1 LYFYYR
7 PNVAGSIAG
16 EKAGLAAGEKA
27 GLAAGLAA
35 GLSQTSPPP
44 TVRLTGAGVSATAPA
59 VGGVV
64 IGGSV
69 GAETGDGVGGFC
81 QEKERY
87 GKKGEICH
95 RVNQDFNDRI
105 ILQLATTPVVT
116 LVMVLASASGE
127 GSIKNE

>member
-1 LYFYYR
+1 VPR
-7 PNVAGSIAG
+7 QATESVDS
-16 EKAGLAAGEKA
+16 
-27 GLAAGLAA
+27 
-35 GLSQTSPPP
+35 
-44 TVRLTGAGVSATAPA
+44 VS
-59 VGGVV
+59 
-64 IGGSV
+64 
-69 GAETGDGVGGFC
+69 